1 MEDKKMT
8 KFYEEMQKIN
18 ISNDEVSK
26 INEIYL
32 KLLNKA
38 FELNIDFSKILA
50 EDEVI
55 DIAKKVKEGKEINE
69 AFKEVLNKSSVAKEV
84 KVSLKEL
91 L

>member
-1 MEDKKMT
+1 MT

>member
-1 MEDKKMT
+1 MT

-26 INEIYL
+26 INETYL

-38 FELNIDFSKILA
+38 FELNVDFSKILA

>member
-38 FELNIDFSKILA
+38 FELNIDFPLFIMIILKS
-50 EDEVI
+50 VYPF
-55 DIAKKVKEGKEINE
+55 
-69 AFKEVLNKSSVAKEV
+69 FKNVPNISENQQRIIL
-84 KVSLKEL
+84 
-91 L
+91 